1 MGKVWGYLILVKR
14 KYNIGDKVKIQTTN
28 NDIIVYYD
36 CEIIGF
42 QRKQVYINGES
53 ENVYKLQTINST
65 PTFYFFRDEWEL
77 ELMNP
82 RKEKPMCSEFDE
94 CYEMQNI
101 LLRLETNLS
110 NDKPLSDFEKCKIHD
125 AWVAVKSMEEY
136 LNLKDYKEN

>member
-1 MGKVWGYLILVKR
+1 MLAKR
-14 KYNIGDKVKIQTTN
+14 KYNIGDKVKIQTQ
-28 NDIIVYYD
+28 NDKGLVFFI
-36 CEIIGF
+36 CEIIDCE
-42 QRKQVYINGES
+42 RKQVYINGEY
-53 ENVYKLQTINST
+53 ENVYKLQTINK
-65 PTFYFFRDEWEL
+65 PTFYFFRAECEL

-82 RKEKPMCSEFDE
+82 RKEVSMSEFDE

-136 LNLKDYKEN
+136 LNLKDYKEE

>member
-1 MGKVWGYLILVKR
+1 MKVKR

-36 CEIIGF
+36 CEIIGYE
-42 QRKQVYINGES
+42 RKQVYINGKS
-53 ENVYKLQTINST
+53 ENVYKLQTINSK
-65 PTFYFFRDEWEL
+65 PTFYFFRDECEL
-77 ELMNP
+77 DLMNP
-82 RKEKPMCSEFDE
+82 RKEKPMYSEFDE

-110 NDKPLSDFEKCKIHD
+110 NDKSLSDFEKCKIHD

-136 LNLKDYKEN
+136 LNLKDYKEE

>member
-1 MGKVWGYLILVKR
+1 MLVKR
-14 KYNIGDKVKIQTTN
+14 KYSIGDKVKIQTTN

-42 QRKQVYINGES
+42 QRKQVYINGEC
-53 ENVYKLQTINST
+53 ENVYKLQTINSK
-65 PTFYFFRDEWEL
+65 PTFYFFRDECEL

-110 NDKPLSDFEKCKIHD
+110 NDKFVSDFEKCKIHD

-136 LNLKDYKEN
+136 LNLKDYKVE

>member
-1 MGKVWGYLILVKR
+1 MLVKR

-42 QRKQVYINGES
+42 QRKQIYINGES
-53 ENVYKLQTINST
+53 ENVYKLQTINSK
-65 PTFYFFRDEWEL
+65 PTFYFFRDECEL

-82 RKEKPMCSEFDE
+82 RKEVSMSEFDE

-101 LLRLETNLS
+101 LLRLETILS
-110 NDKPLSDFEKCKIHD
+110 NDKPFSDFEKCKIHD

-136 LNLKDYKEN
+136 LNLENFKEE